1 MLLVKNLADAAHF
14 ATATAAI
21 CVGGL
26 GARAGAVAREVV
38 EGRMRMR

>member
-14 ATATAAI
+14 ATAAI